1 MLSIIG
7 CGNLNR
13 SDDGV
18 GAVVA
23 QRLIERLRRH
33 PVPQVRV
40 FDCGT
45 AGMEVMFAAR
55 GSDALLI
62 LDASRSGSDPGAIF
76 DVPGE
81 LLEKEH
87 EAGYSLHDFRWDNAL
102 AAGRKIW
109 KDAFPTEVSVWLVE
123 AASVDFGTELTPKV
137 AAAAD
142 VLYQRALAFVAD
154 YALRRHANE
163 GALRLTVKRGSLLVP
178 REVYQR
184 YFERFEG
191 AVLIGKDDRL
201 CVLPVES
208 TTGGVMVK
216 QRNAQ
221 GDRAID
227 LTEFLRNHGWD
238 DAAEYACNAA
248 WDAEL
253 GALSLDMPARSTP

>member
-1 MLSIIG
+1 VLSIIG

-18 GAVVA
+18 GVVVA

-33 PVPQVRV
+33 PVPGARV

-62 LDASRSGSDPGAIF
+62 LDASKSGSDPGAIF

-81 LLEKEH
+81 LLAQDH
-87 EAGYSLHDFRWDNAL
+87 EPTYSLHDFRWDHAL
-102 AAGRKIW
+102 SAGRKIW
-109 KDAFPTEVSVWLVE
+109 KDTFPKEVSVWLVE
-123 AASVDFGTELTPKV
+123 AESVGFGTELTPRVKD
-137 AAAAD
+137 AAD
-142 VLYQRALAFVAD
+142 TLYQRALAFIAA
-154 YALRRHANE
+154 YALRRHATE
-163 GALRLTVKRGSLLVP
+163 TALVLTVKRGSLIVP
-178 REVYQR
+178 QAVYAR

-191 AVLIGKDDRL
+191 AVLFDKDSRL

-208 TTGGVMVK
+208 IAGGVLVK

-238 DAAEYACNAA
+238 DLAEYDCNAS

-253 GALSLDMPARSTP
+253 GALSLDMPPRSTP